1 MYQKASARGPACAAE
16 DMASMP
22 ATVTARMRVIFTG
35 NSLDAGS
42 AFTKVTFVDDQALQL
57 LCDYY

>member
-1 MYQKASARGPACAAE
+1 MCSGGDGKHASHSKGA
-16 DMASMP
+16 DQSH
-22 ATVTARMRVIFTG
+22 FHG